1 MLQWRV
7 LYIQRQ
13 QHIHITQPSLDTN
26 TNTQKNLKGAD
37 YNKMATGA
45 VQIQLQTRNKS
56 NASFEAVQ
64 YQQDMRHIAHYHNI
78 KKSCLPIHVVQKI
91 TIICAP
97 SGGVQQ
103 NLNIGAQL
111 HIILYKKPPKH
122 FF

>member
-1 MLQWRV
+1 
-7 LYIQRQ
+7 
-13 QHIHITQPSLDTN
+13 
-26 TNTQKNLKGAD
+26 
-37 YNKMATGA
+37 MATGA

-122 FF
+122 FYKLYGLIDFRCAQTLALPCAFGTTATS